1 MKESEENTLREVFSQ
16 MIRRLV
22 VRKPWVCLVGIL
34 FVGAVAAA
42 QTPTGTIRGQVT
54 DKTGAVIQGASI
66 TIIRT
71 STNESRKTI
80 TDPDGRFTI
89 PFVEPGTYT
98 VTAEATGFQKA
109 TEGNLLVQVTET
121 RPLDFKLPVGATT
134 ETVQVSTSAQA
145 LDFDTSSL
153 GQTIQSNLFLQL
165 PDINRN
171 IFDFATLVPG
181 VNNVGGAS
189 TPHIGGS
196 RNANNEQLIDGM
208 TNILPENNV
217 GNSLSTFTPVEDS
230 IQEVNVQTNVLPAE
244 YGRFSGGAIS
254 LITKGGGKEFHGSY
268 YEFIQQGA
276 LDAVPFGSPGQVN
289 TAKKPDM
296 HLYDSGGT
304 IGGPIVRDRA
314 FFFFDFEKIS
324 TASGAYA
331 AYRVPDASIYGGDF
345 TSLFGSTT
353 PVLFDPDTVAQ
364 NSQGVYVR
372 QPFKTDGEYNVIPS
386 NRISPVAQAVLKYYP
401 TPNLTP
407 TSPGGNNYQTTQS
420 VPSSEWHF
428 DSREDVNINKNW
440 HSFLRYSMQKNVSTV
455 LNDYN
460 NAASPGGYGGAGH
473 GYSYSGSFD
482 NTITIRPTLLAEL
495 RYGFSKQTF
504 NRVPVG
510 GTVNLAS
517 LGFDS
522 GYVGETSQQSQQF
535 PWFQF
540 GGANLGGFSDLG
552 PEGYE
557 TYQEDPLVQ
566 SINGSLIKIVG
577 GHTIKVGGE
586 FRQLRL
592 NFYQFTAPS
601 GQFGSDDS
609 WTRQYPQTYDGTTG
623 FSIAS
628 FMLGLPAGGYI
639 TNDPKY
645 ITSSQY
651 VAFYGQDDWKV
662 TPKLTLNLGLR
673 YDFEIPRI
681 EQNNQMSFWDPAAAS
696 PLQAY
701 SGQLASNLSANAET
715 CPACANL
722 RGALTIVGR
731 PSARYGQRQGPTD
744 KTDFAPRLGLAYG
757 VSPKVVI
764 RGGAGLVFQPSA
776 MEASGT
782 SGGSG
787 DDGFDVQ
794 TNFNPSFIGQDG
806 LPVATLYSPDPAVS
820 SSAQKP
826 YPTGFA
832 VAQGKSS
839 SCLSSAACVQ
849 GIDIGNGV
857 NADYFDSYRT
867 PYSIQW
873 NGNVQ
878 FAAPFG
884 VKLELGY
891 LGNRGLFL
899 IQGDPGRPYDQLS
912 TNTLIANGCTVGAST
927 AQCKLSQNVNNP
939 FASILGVGSPF
950 YQPGLGLGGSQVVAA
965 QLAHLYPQYTS
976 LYSYRKPDA
985 NSKYNAFTVRA
996 DKAMSHGLAFTFS
1009 FTDGREYDNGASSVN
1024 YLGPTSGTYANQ
1036 YDPAAEWS
1044 IGAQNVSYD
1053 IAGGF
1058 VYQLPIGQ
1066 QQPFLNGGNAGLRK
1080 VLSGWQVS
1088 GIENWSTG
1096 TPIVLSGVD
1105 NGTTAET
1112 YGSGFSQR
1120 PEWTGASPQ
1129 LPNQSYK
1136 LWFNPNVYSVPLA
1149 YEIGN
1154 APRTIA
1160 GVNNPSYQDLDLQIA
1175 KNTTFGRSE
1184 RYVLQIRMEAF
1195 NAFNH
1200 AVLGGP
1206 DTNVKDAT
1214 FGVIQG
1220 YSNAQRRLQFAAK
1233 FSF

>member
-1 MKESEENTLREVFSQ
+1 
-16 MIRRLV
+16 MIRRQV
-22 VRKPWVCLVGIL
+22 VRRCLAWLMVVIFAGM
-34 FVGAVAAA
+34 VVKA
-42 QTPTGTIRGQVT
+42 QTPTGTIQGVVT
-54 DKTGAVIQGASI
+54 DKTGAVLQGASI

-71 STNESRKTI
+71 STNEARKTT
-80 TDPDGRFTI
+80 TDSDGRFVI

-98 VTAEATGFQKA
+98 VTAEASGFRPA
-109 TEGNLLVQVTET
+109 TQENVLVQVTET
-121 RPLDFKLPVGATT
+121 RPVNFKLDIGSVTQS
-134 ETVQVSTSAQA
+134 VQVNSSAQS
-145 LDFDTSSL
+145 LDVDSSSL
-153 GQTIQSNLFLQL
+153 GETIQSNAMLEL

-171 IFDFATLVPG
+171 IFDFAMLVPG

-217 GNSLSTFTPVEDS
+217 GNSLSTYTPVEDS
-230 IQEVNVQTNVLPAE
+230 IQEVNVQTSVLPAE
-244 YGRFSGGAIS
+244 YGRFSGGTIS
-254 LITKGGGKEFHGSY
+254 LITKGGGNQFHGSY

-289 TAKKPDM
+289 NGSKPDM

-304 IGGPIVRDRA
+304 VGGPVIRNRA
-314 FFFFDFEKIS
+314 FFFFDYEKID
-324 TASGAYA
+324 TASGGYG
-331 AYRVPDASIYGGDF
+331 AYRVPDASVYNGDF

-364 NSQGVYVR
+364 NSEGVYVR
-372 QPFKTDGEYNVIPS
+372 QPFMTDGKYNVIPAGRLS
-386 NRISPVAQAVLKYYP
+386 AVSQAVLKYYP
-401 TPNLTP
+401 APNLSP
-407 TSPGGNNYQTTQS
+407 SSPGANNYQTSQS

-428 DSREDVNINKNW
+428 DSREDVDITKNW
-440 HSFLRYSMQKNVSTV
+440 HAFLRYSMQHNVSTV
-455 LNDYN
+455 LNDYS

-495 RYGFSKQTF
+495 RYGYSKQTF

-510 GTVNLAS
+510 GKFNLAS

-522 GYVGETSQQSQQF
+522 GYVTEAGEQSEQF

-552 PEGYE
+552 PQGYE

-577 GHTIKVGGE
+577 GHTLKVGGE
-586 FRQLRL
+586 FRQIRL
-592 NFYQFTAPS
+592 NFYQYTVPS

-628 FMLGLPAGGYI
+628 LLLGLPSSGYF

-651 VAFYGQDDWKV
+651 VGFYGQDDWKA
-662 TPKLTLNLGLR
+662 TPKLTVNVGLR

-681 EQNNQMSFWDPAAAS
+681 EQNNQMSFWDPTAAS

-701 SGQLASNLSANAET
+701 SSQLAANLNANGET
-715 CPACANL
+715 CPACGNL
-722 RGALTIVGR
+722 HGALTIVGR
-731 PSARYGQRQGPTD
+731 PGAQYGRRQGPTE
-744 KTDFAPRLGLAYG
+744 KTDFGPRVGLAY
-757 VSPKVVI
+757 SATPKVVI
-764 RGGAGLVFQPSA
+764 RAGAGIVFQPSA

-794 TNFNPSFIGQDG
+794 TNFNPSYIGQDG
-806 LPVATLYSPDPAVS
+806 LPVATLYSPDPALA
-820 SSAQKP
+820 SSAATP

-832 VAQGKSS
+832 IAQGR
-839 SCLSSAACVQ
+839 SSACLASSACVQ

-857 NADYFDSYRT
+857 SADYFDSYRT

-878 FAAPFG
+878 FAVPFG

-899 IQGDPGRPYDQLS
+899 IQGDPGKPFDQLS
-912 TNTLIANGCTVGAST
+912 TGTLIANGCTVGAST
-927 AQCKLSQNVNNP
+927 AQCKLSQNVANP
-939 FASILGVGSPF
+939 FASILASGSPF
-950 YQPGLGLGGSQVVAA
+950 YQPGLGLGGAQVKAA
-965 QLAHLYPQYTS
+965 QLAHQFPQYTS
-976 LYSYRKPDA
+976 VYSFRKPDA
-985 NSKYNAFTVRA
+985 DSIYNAFTLRA
-996 DKAMSHGLAFTFS
+996 DKEMSHGLTFTLS
-1009 FTDGREYDNGASSVN
+1009 FTDGREYDNGASSVT
-1024 YLGPTSGTYANQ
+1024 YLGPTSGTYADQ
-1036 YDPAAEWS
+1036 YNPKAEWS
-1044 IGAQNVSYD
+1044 IGAQNISYD
-1053 IAGGF
+1053 IAGSF

-1066 QQPFLNGGNAGLRK
+1066 GQTFLNHGNVGTSK
-1080 VLSGWQVS
+1080 MISGWQVS
-1088 GIENWSTG
+1088 GIESWSTG

-1112 YGSGFSQR
+1112 YGNGFSQR
-1120 PEWTGASPQ
+1120 PDWTGTSAKLTRP
-1129 LPNQSYK
+1129 SYK

-1154 APRTIA
+1154 APRTISN
-1160 GVNNPSYQDLDLQIA
+1160 VNNPSYQDLDLQIA
-1175 KNTTFGRSE
+1175 KNTSFGPAE
-1184 RYVLQIRMEAF
+1184 RYVVQVRMEAF

-1200 AVLGGP
+1200 PVLGGP
-1206 DTNVKDAT
+1206 DANVKDGT
-1214 FGVIQG
+1214 FGVIQS
-1220 YSNAQRRLQFAAK
+1220 YSNAQRRLQFAVK